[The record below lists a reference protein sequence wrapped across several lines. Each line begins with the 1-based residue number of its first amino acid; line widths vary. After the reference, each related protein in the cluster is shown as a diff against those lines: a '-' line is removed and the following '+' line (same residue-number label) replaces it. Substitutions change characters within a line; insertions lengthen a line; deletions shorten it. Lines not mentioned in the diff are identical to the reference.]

1 MASQSMRSASSKGSE
16 TMHKIFHMLKFFIL
30 MFIAGGFGYYATDL
44 WARYLFG
51 FVGVMS
57 VLFILAE
64 LAGYGELRN

>member
-1 MASQSMRSASSKGSE
+1 
-16 TMHKIFHMLKFFIL
+16 MHKIFHMLKFFIL